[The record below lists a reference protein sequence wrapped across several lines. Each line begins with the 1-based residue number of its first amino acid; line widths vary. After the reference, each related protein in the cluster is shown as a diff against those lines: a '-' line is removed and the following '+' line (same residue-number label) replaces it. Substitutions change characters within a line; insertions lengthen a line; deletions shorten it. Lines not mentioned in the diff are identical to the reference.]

1 MTGRFIEMQIRID
14 DIKVRKRIRKSVGD
28 LSSLME
34 SMRKYGLLQPIV
46 IDSENTLLAG
56 YRRLEAARQL
66 GWKTIPA
73 VVVNRTENLDRVEI
87 ELEENVQRKDFS
99 LEELSEASIALEKL
113 RNPNLFVRLW
123 KKFINW
129 FRKLFKRRKY
139 RPQS

>member
-113 RNPNLFVRLW
+113 RNPNLFN
-123 KKFINW
+123 KSSI
-129 FRKLFKRRKY
+129 KY
-139 RPQS
+139 GWVCCW

>member
-1 MTGRFIEMQIRID
+1 MQVRID

-66 GWKTIPA
+66 
-73 VVVNRTENLDRVEI
+73 
-87 ELEENVQRKDFS
+87 
-99 LEELSEASIALEKL
+99 
-113 RNPNLFVRLW
+113 LW
-123 KKFINW
+123 KNYEIPTYSFDYGKN
-129 FRKLFKRRKY
+129 L
-139 RPQS
+139 

>member
-1 MTGRFIEMQIRID
+1 MQVRID

-66 GWKTIPA
+66 GWKTIPV

-129 FRKLFKRRKY
+129 LRKLFKRKKT
-139 RPQS
+139 RPSA

>member
-1 MTGRFIEMQIRID
+1 MQVRID

-66 GWKTIPA
+66 GWKTIPV
-73 VVVNRTENLDRVEI
+73 VVVNRTENLDRAEI

-129 FRKLFKRRKY
+129 LRKLFKRKKT
-139 RPQS
+139 RPSA

>member
-1 MTGRFIEMQIRID
+1 MQIRID

>member
-1 MTGRFIEMQIRID
+1 MQVRID

-66 GWKTIPA
+66 GWKTIPV
-73 VVVNRTENLDRVEI
+73 VVVNRTENLDRAEI

-113 RNPNLFVRLW
+113 RNPNLFVRIW

-129 FRKLFKRRKY
+129 LRKLFKRKKT
-139 RPQS
+139 RPSA

>member
-1 MTGRFIEMQIRID
+1 
-14 DIKVRKRIRKSVGD
+14 
-28 LSSLME
+28 ME

-66 GWKTIPA
+66 GWKTIPV
-73 VVVNRTENLDRVEI
+73 VVVNRTENLDRAEI

-129 FRKLFKRRKY
+129 LRKLFKRKKT
-139 RPQS
+139 RPSA